1 MGLLKSWRARW
12 KARRMDLAMK
22 QIGAPSDDPADMS
35 GGPDAY
41 RNMALPPF
49 RQEIA
54 STRRLRSARSSTEW
68 KGD

>member
-1 MGLLKSWRARW
+1 
-12 KARRMDLAMK
+12 MDLAMK